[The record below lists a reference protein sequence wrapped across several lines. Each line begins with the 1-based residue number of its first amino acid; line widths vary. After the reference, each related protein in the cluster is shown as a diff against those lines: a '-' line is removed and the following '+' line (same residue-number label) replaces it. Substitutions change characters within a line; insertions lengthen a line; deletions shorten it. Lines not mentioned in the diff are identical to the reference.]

1 MTVAQVTIISVEKM
15 KEIVI
20 MMTTVLTIFSAE
32 VTTVSMF
39 LHLTTLLQNMTV
51 ALIHFLVMALKLI
64 HGTAVQVLTIF
75 VKKMKEIVTQML
87 NVLVTLFVE
96 LTIV

>member
-1 MTVAQVTIISVEKM
+1 M
-15 KEIVI
+15 KEIVT
-20 MMTTVLTIFSAE
+20 MMTTVLTIFFAE
-32 VTTVSMF
+32 LTTASIF

-51 ALIHFLVMALKLI
+51 ALIHYLVMALKLR
-64 HGTAVQVLTIF
+64 HGTVVQVLTIF
-75 VKKMKEIVTQML
+75 VEKMKEIVTQML